1 MGKVTGKLQEI
12 TGGDKELSMKDQDL
26 KIFEKDLHAL
36 ESAFPD
42 RKDILVKTKLL
53 IKDHIKLKEML
64 SEDNNLKNS
73 PDLQNLLLAHVL
85 EYENDRRIRE
95 SLTSSAPAAKKTQE
109 SFINPHQER
118 IQKSKFGM

>member
-1 MGKVTGKLQEI
+1 
-12 TGGDKELSMKDQDL
+12 MKDQDL
-26 KIFEKDLHAL
+26 KIFEKDLNAL

-53 IKDHIKLKEML
+53 IKDHIRLKEML
-64 SEDNNLKNS
+64 SEDNNLKSS

-95 SLTSSAPAAKKTQE
+95 SLTSSAPAAKKPQE
-109 SFINPHQER
+109 GFINPHQER
-118 IQKSKFGM
+118 MQKSKFGI